1 MLRRPGDEVGTEEHR
16 VAHGGPECVR
26 ATHPIHI
33 SVDRQLGGDRV
44 SQEKAQS
51 ALHGGEVGL
60 SWIIHV
66 EVDLLDGVGYVGVD
80 ERQVLEALVR
90 LLK

>member
-1 MLRRPGDEVGTEEHR
+1 
-16 VAHGGPECVR
+16 
-26 ATHPIHI
+26 
-33 SVDRQLGGDRV
+33 V

-80 ERQVLEALVR
+80 ERQVLEAPVR